1 MKQCIIGLFLFIGI
15 NTFAQNEKFQAAMGG
30 TLKQLGEA
38 KDASSFAEVAAK
50 FERIGDAEKTQWLP
64 FYYAALTKARMSMQR
79 MGDQDQLADE
89 AQVLIDKAKAI
100 EKNSEI
106 NCVESMIA
114 TSKMLVDPQSR
125 WMQYGQASMQFLE
138 DAKKADATN
147 PRPYAL
153 QSISLK
159 NTPEAFGGGCGVA
172 KPVADKALELFKTF
186 KPASALHPNWGNEI
200 AQSVIDGCK

>member
-1 MKQCIIGLFLFIGI
+1 MKHLLIGLFLFIGI
-15 NTFAQNEKFQAAMGG
+15 NTYAQNEKFEAAMGS
-30 TLKQLGEA
+30 TLQQMGEA
-38 KDASSFAEVAAK
+38 KDAASFSEVAAK

-89 AQVLIDKAKAI
+89 AQTIIEKAKAI

-106 NCVESMIA
+106 MCVESMIA
-114 TSKMLVDPQSR
+114 TAKMLVDPQAR

-138 DAKKADATN
+138 DAKKADSTN

-159 NTPEAFGGGCGVA
+159 NTPEAFGGGCA
-172 KPVADKALELFKTF
+172 ASKPIAEKALELYKAF
-186 KPASALHPNWGNEI
+186 KPASALYPKWGSEI
-200 AQSVIDGCK
+200 AQSVVDGCK